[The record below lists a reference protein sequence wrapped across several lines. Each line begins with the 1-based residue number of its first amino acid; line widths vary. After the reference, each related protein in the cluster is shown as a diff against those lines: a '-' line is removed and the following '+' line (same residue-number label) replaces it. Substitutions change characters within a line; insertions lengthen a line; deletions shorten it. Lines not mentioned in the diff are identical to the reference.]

1 LLLGNLGLWFPNEE
15 QLEPDIITY
24 SGLIKTGA
32 WKDSLSFLASAQLE
46 GLQLDA
52 VCGGSCASSLELA
65 SQWRHTLRLLTSLR
79 GPRLEASDG
88 ITWNSSIS
96 ASAKVEMWQEA
107 LQLLNALEASP
118 LRASAASF
126 ASSVAS
132 ESSAWRWALRSLRR
146 SELRR
151 IDRTVVAQNS
161 AISACQKGLAWQAA
175 LHLLRGMT
183 DHGLVPDATSF
194 SAAISACDWE
204 LALALLAEAQKAWR
218 DRALGEL

>member
-1 LLLGNLGLWFPNEE
+1 
-15 QLEPDIITY
+15 
-24 SGLIKTGA
+24 
-32 WKDSLSFLASAQLE
+32 
-46 GLQLDA
+46 
-52 VCGGSCASSLELA
+52 
-65 SQWRHTLRLLTSLR
+65 
-79 GPRLEASDG
+79 
-88 ITWNSSIS
+88 
-96 ASAKVEMWQEA
+96 MWQEA
-107 LQLLNALEASP
+107 LQLLGALEASP

-151 IDRTVVAQNS
+151 VDRTVVAQNS
-161 AISACQKGLAWQAA
+161 AISACQKGLAWQVA

-204 LALALLAEAQKAWR
+204 LALALLAEAQKVTQPNLITYNAAITACERNAQWQ
-218 DRALGEL
+218 RALELLTEAARCDFKGPLSK